1 MWVQTLAKP
10 RVKSQRDVR
19 AGILLALQAESA
31 YLVALHRM
39 NARRA
44 ALAAAD
50 MQPTGGKLDLVPLQV
65 ADFRGA

>member
-1 MWVQTLAKP
+1 
-10 RVKSQRDVR
+10 VR
-19 AGILLALQAESA
+19 AWALLALESA
-31 YLVALHRM
+31 QRADLVALHRM